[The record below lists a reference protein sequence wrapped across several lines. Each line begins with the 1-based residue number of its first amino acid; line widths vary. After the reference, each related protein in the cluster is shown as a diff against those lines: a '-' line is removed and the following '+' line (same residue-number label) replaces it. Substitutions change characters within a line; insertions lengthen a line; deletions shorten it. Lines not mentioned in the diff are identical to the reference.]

1 MINSSKKKNE
11 KDKTLL
17 VSDFNNSVEQI
28 VEYYLLNEYTNLS
41 KKILKSKV
49 IFIFM
54 NLISFLMSTTI
65 VILTMFVIGKEIG
78 GKNIQMIFVS
88 ISIITSTITFIVGLD
103 GIFRFKKRKEIYL
116 KRISEL
122 NNFLDY
128 VDKNYKDKNNT
139 KEIVIKVSEK
149 LHELENDQI
158 T

>member
-1 MINSSKKKNE
+1 MINSKKKNE

-116 KRISEL
+116 RRISEL

-128 VDKNYKDKNNT
+128 IDKNYQDKKNV

>member
-1 MINSSKKKNE
+1 MSCATSNLSFSSLNIK
-11 KDKTLL
+11 
-17 VSDFNNSVEQI
+17 
-28 VEYYLLNEYTNLS
+28 YLLTIPSNL
-41 KKILKSKV
+41 
-49 IFIFM
+49 
-54 NLISFLMSTTI
+54 FL
-65 VILTMFVIGKEIG
+65 VLT
-78 GKNIQMIFVS
+78 FVS

-116 KRISEL
+116 RRISEL

-128 VDKNYKDKNNT
+128 IDKNYQDKKNV

>member
-1 MINSSKKKNE
+1 MINNKKKNE

-116 KRISEL
+116 RRISEL

-128 VDKNYKDKNNT
+128 IDKNYQDKKNV

-158 T
+158 I

>member
-1 MINSSKKKNE
+1 MINSKKKND

-28 VEYYLLNEYTNLS
+28 VEYYLLNEYINLS

-116 KRISEL
+116 RRISEL

-128 VDKNYKDKNNT
+128 IDKNYQDKKNV

>member
-1 MINSSKKKNE
+1 MINNKKKNE

-116 KRISEL
+116 RRISEL

-128 VDKNYKDKNNT
+128 IDKNYQDKKNV